1 MIDFLQSFF
10 GPYYQV
16 FRFIHIVAVMIW
28 LFSTSV
34 AYSYYLVPI
43 FKSWRRNPHD
53 DPTREMRNWVME
65 RFDHGAILEHV
76 AFPVIMLTGPLLYV
90 LSGYDTGD
98 DWMAMKLLIVFG
110 LFLPIEIFDYTISHF
125 RGAKKNIRAGGDEED
140 YERYMALHWNFFVYI
155 TVPISMLGLFV
166 VFLAVVKPGLG

>member
-1 MIDFLQSFF
+1 MIDLLQTIF
-10 GPYYQV
+10 GPFYQII
-16 FRFIHIVAVMIW
+16 RFVHVAAVMVW

-43 FKSWRRNPHD
+43 FKSWRRHPD
-53 DPTREMRNWVME
+53 DEQIVEMRNWVME

-76 AFPVIMLTGPLLYV
+76 AFPIIMITGPLLYL
-90 LSGYDTGD
+90 LSGYNSGD
-98 DWMAMKLLIVFG
+98 DWMLMKLLIVFG

-125 RGAKKNIRAGGDEED
+125 RGAKKNIRASGDGED

-166 VFLAVVKPGLG
+166 VFLAIVKPSFG